1 MYFLGFS
8 VFGLPDAYVTRAL
21 EEEKANLPS
30 LLLNTARRFLIE
42 IEMWFVNQRQKKN
55 PAFPL
60 SQDDISTLKY
70 LFYIKYQEI

>member
-60 SQDDISTLKY
+60 SQYDISTLKY